1 MPEPLLRV
9 RNLEAFHGDFQALF
23 GVSLDVGEAE
33 VVAIVGANGAGKST
47 LFQAITGQLPTRR
60 GEI

>member
-9 RNLEAFHGDFQALF
+9 RNLEAFYGDFQALF
-23 GVSLDVGEAE
+23 GVSLEIGAGE

-47 LFQAITGQLPTRR
+47 LF
-60 GEI
+60 